1 MTELSAPMELSSSTS
16 LTTVRQVLVAADHD
30 PRAAGASAS
39 AARLVVAA
47 PEVFAGLGGA
57 ARKELSDLAYTAFN
71 SALSQ
76 PGGDD
81 DGVAG
86 LESNAHLRALALTVI
101 EACTASF
108 TDCERAS

>member
-86 LESNAHLRALALTVI
+86 LESNAHLRALALVRRTTT
-101 EACTASF
+101 CS
-108 TDCERAS
+108 RA